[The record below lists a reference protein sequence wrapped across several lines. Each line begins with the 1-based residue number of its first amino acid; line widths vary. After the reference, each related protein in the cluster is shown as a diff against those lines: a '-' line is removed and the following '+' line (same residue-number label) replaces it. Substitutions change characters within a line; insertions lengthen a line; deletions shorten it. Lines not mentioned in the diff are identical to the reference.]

1 MVMIFRGR
9 PRFDQLDQFLARRE
23 YGLALEAISEEIKRR
38 PENFNLLLRQA
49 EILGQAGDRD
59 LAIEVYRKLA
69 QHYTDQG
76 FFARAIAVTNKILR
90 LDPDRQDITRELAS
104 LMAAQQVT
112 ERTERERLDR
122 SVVSA
127 PTASGRHVAI
137 AEPAPAGKPPARTVP
152 TVKPA
157 SAPASG
163 ETAAGARQ
171 AAKER
176 EASRFF
182 AAFPQA
188 ALESLLTSTC
198 VHTFAPAE
206 VIVREGEPGTS
217 LFLIENGS
225 VEVHTVD
232 PKGRPLVLAELGPG
246 EFFGEVAVLT
256 GRPRT
261 ATILAKE
268 AVTVI
273 EITREQLEGI
283 VVAHPE
289 VREVLERFYQ
299 QRAHATVEAMLSH
312 LRKPDA

>member
-1 MVMIFRGR
+1 MIFKGK

-23 YGLALEAISEEIKRR
+23 YGLALEAITEEIKRR

-59 LAIEVYRKLA
+59 QAVEVYRKLA
-69 QHYTDQG
+69 QHSTDQG

-90 LDPDRQDITRELAS
+90 LDSTRQDVTRELAS
-104 LMAAQQVT
+104 LMAAQQVS
-112 ERTERERLDR
+112 ERNEHERLER
-122 SVVSA
+122 SVGAV
-127 PTASGRHVAI
+127 PTSSGRHVAI
-137 AEPAPAGKPPARTVP
+137 PEPVAAESSPATRAPGAKSAPPAAGSQP
-152 TVKPA
+152 
-157 SAPASG
+157 
-163 ETAAGARQ
+163 ETSPQQ
-171 AAKER
+171 AEKER

-182 AAFPQA
+182 AAFPQS

-198 VHTFAPAE
+198 VRTFAPKE

-217 LFLIENGS
+217 LFLIENGT

-232 PKGRPLVLAELGPG
+232 PKGRRLVLAELGPG

-268 AVTVI
+268 PVTVI
-273 EITREQLEGI
+273 EITREDLERI
-283 VVAHPE
+283 VATHPE

-299 QRAHATVEAMLSH
+299 QRAHATVDAMLSH
-312 LRKPDA
+312 LRKTNV